1 MAGMRQALNHTQRTE
16 TGVTL
21 RVDPKV
27 VLGSQVLQCSQQ
39 ELEQLIEAELVDN
52 PALERLQEDAEPIS
66 DETIIRAVAPQ
77 ELKPSS
83 EDFEFLRSL
92 PQGDSDT
99 PDWVELAAAN
109 SSLWDHL
116 RAQLVSAVPDELR
129 LVAEYV
135 IECVNEKGYMT
146 SPPEEI
152 ALETDCSLEE
162 AELVMSHLKKCEP
175 AGVGAADLNECLLLQ
190 LRDADT
196 VEKKLARAILKLHF
210 EDFIARRTLRISRR
224 YRVLPEVVE
233 AAFREILSLSPYP
246 GEGFAVSSYSRP
258 SSRSMGVQPDLV
270 FRLNESGW
278 EISVKGADA
287 ASFNINRF
295 YRQRLR
301 QLGTMEKA
309 PKDEKRHI
317 GEYVQRAAT
326 FIQSIQQR
334 RKTLRRI
341 GEYLLERQ
349 LGFVS
354 TGSYQFLTPLT
365 RSKMGDDLE
374 MHESTIS
381 RATMNK
387 YVQIANGEVVPF
399 EVFFKPALRVQKMIE
414 EILETENP
422 SNPLSDEQI
431 AKLLADKGVVVARRT
446 VNKYRDKTK
455 LLSSR
460 KRRSA

>member
-1 MAGMRQALNHTQRTE
+1 MRQGLHQSQRVE
-16 TGVTL
+16 TGVGL

-27 VLGSQVLQCSQQ
+27 VLSSQVLQCSQQ
-39 ELEQLIEAELVDN
+39 ELEQLIEAELVEN
-52 PALERLQEDAEPIS
+52 PALEQLQDDSEPIS
-66 DETIIRAVAPQ
+66 EETLLRAVAPH

-83 EDFEFLRSL
+83 EDFEFRRSL
-92 PQGDSDT
+92 PQDEPET
-99 PDWVELAAAN
+99 TDWIELA
-109 SSLWDHL
+109 STTSTLWEHL
-116 RAQLVSAVPDELR
+116 RAQLLTMVPSELSY
-129 LVAEYV
+129 VAEYA
-135 IECVNEKGYMT
+135 IECINEKGYLT

-152 ALETDCSLEE
+152 ALGAQCSMEDVEQVL
-162 AELVMSHLKKCEP
+162 AALKQCEP
-175 AGVGAADLNECLLLQ
+175 AGVGAFDLQECLLLQ

-196 VEKKLARAILKLHF
+196 VETKLARAIVKSHF
-210 EDFIARRTLRISRR
+210 DDFIARRKMRISRR
-224 YRVLPEVVE
+224 YRVFPEVVE
-233 AAFREILSLSPYP
+233 EAFQEILGLVPYP
-246 GEGFAVSSYSRP
+246 GEGFSASSYTRP
-258 SSRSMGVQPDLV
+258 QARSWGVQPDLV
-270 FRLNESGW
+270 FRLSENGW
-278 EISVKGADA
+278 EIAIKGPDA
-287 ASFNINRF
+287 TSFSINRM
-295 YRQRLR
+295 YRQRFR
-301 QLGTMEKA
+301 QLKSMERA
-309 PKDEKRHI
+309 PSDEKQHI
-317 GEYVQRAAT
+317 GEYVQRAST

-334 RKTLRRI
+334 RKTLKRI
-341 GEYLLERQ
+341 GEYLLEHQ
-349 LGFVS
+349 LGFIS

-365 RSKMGDDLE
+365 RSKMGEDIE

-399 EVFFKPALRVQKMIE
+399 EVFFKAALRIQKMIQ